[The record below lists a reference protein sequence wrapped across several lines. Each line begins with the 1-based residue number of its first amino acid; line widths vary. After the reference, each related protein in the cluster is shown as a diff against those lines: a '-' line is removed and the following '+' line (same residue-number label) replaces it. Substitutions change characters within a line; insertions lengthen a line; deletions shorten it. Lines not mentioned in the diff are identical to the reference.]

1 MADLIKIKRSATT
14 ATPPNLAP
22 GELAY
27 SEQSG
32 LLFYGRIS
40 DGAPVAIGGKALKD
54 KLDNLAAADISNFTA
69 AVEAV
74 ISGAVLSDLYDVDV
88 TGLSDGQVLVW
99 DAANSEWKAA
109 AIPGGGST
117 TFTGLNDTPAAYT
130 GAAGFFVR
138 VNAAGNGLEYVEG
151 IDGGAF

>member
-14 ATPPNLAP
+14 ATPPTLAP

-40 DGAPVAIGGKALKD
+40 DGAPIAIGGKALKD
-54 KLDNLAAADISNFTA
+54 KLDNLSASDLSDFAA

-74 ISGAVLSDLYDVDV
+74 IENAVLSDLADVDI

-99 DAANSEWKAA
+99 DAANTKWQAA
-109 AIPGGGST
+109 AIPGGGAT
-117 TFTGLNDTPAAYT
+117 TFLGLNDTPAAYT